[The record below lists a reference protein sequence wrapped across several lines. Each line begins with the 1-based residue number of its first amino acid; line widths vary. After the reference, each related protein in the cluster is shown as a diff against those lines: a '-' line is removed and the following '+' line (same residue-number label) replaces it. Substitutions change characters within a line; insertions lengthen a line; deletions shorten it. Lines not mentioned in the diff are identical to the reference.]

1 MIIFCKK
8 IIKKFFYFFGLE
20 ILRIKKQ
27 MPINSDFSVVEASE
41 EIKKIIR
48 SCSKYSMT
56 GELRMY
62 VLSQAVKYIKN
73 SNLKGDFVE
82 CGVWRG
88 GNIILFQKLNLLYD
102 LKRQIYA
109 FDTFSGMSKPTQF
122 DMSYNILAEEYL
134 KMGPDLCYSSYEE
147 FFKNVSKETT
157 FENIKVIK
165 GKVEDT
171 LLEEMNLPENISIL
185 RLDTDWYESTKIEL
199 EILYKRLVKGG
210 ILILDDYGHWTG
222 AKKAVD
228 EYFGED
234 VWLHYVD
241 YSCRYVIKK

>member
-1 MIIFCKK
+1 MLFIKK
-8 IIKKFFYFFGLE
+8 IIKKFFYFFSLE
-20 ILRIKKQ
+20 ILRLKKQ
-27 MPINSDFSVVEASE
+27 MAIESDFCVVEASE
-41 EIKKIIR
+41 KIKKIIQ

-88 GNIILFQKLNLLYD
+88 GNIILFQKLNLLYG

-109 FDTFSGMSKPTQF
+109 YDTFTGMSKPTQH

-134 KMGPDLCYSSYEE
+134 KAGPDLCYASYEE
-147 FFKNVSKETT
+147 FFKNVTKEVS

-171 LLEEMNLPENISIL
+171 LLEEKNLPENISIL

-210 ILILDDYGHWTG
+210 ILIIDDYGHWTG

-228 EYFGED
+228 EYFGD
-234 VWLHYVD
+234 SVWLHYVD
-241 YSCRYVIKK
+241 YACRYIIK

>member
-1 MIIFCKK
+1 MFFKT
-8 IIKKFFYFFGLE
+8 IIKNFFNFLGFE
-20 ILRIKKQ
+20 ISKKKQ
-27 MPINSDFSVVEASE
+27 ISIESDFLAVEASE
-41 EIKKIIR
+41 QIKNIIR

-56 GELRMY
+56 GELRMF
-62 VLSQAVKYIKN
+62 VLSQAVKYVKT
-73 SNLKGDFVE
+73 SNLKGDLVE
-82 CGVWRG
+82 CGVWKG

-102 LKRQIYA
+102 LNKKIYA
-109 FDTFSGMSKPTQF
+109 YDTFTGMSKPTKH

-134 KMGPDLCYSSYEE
+134 RTGPDICYSPYEE
-147 FFKNVSKETT
+147 FFSNVSKETD
-157 FENIKVIK
+157 FKNIEIIK

-171 LLEEMNLPENISIL
+171 LLNEKNLPESISIL

-210 ILILDDYGHWTG
+210 VLILDDYGHWTG

-228 EYFGED
+228 EYFVDDD

-241 YSCRYVIKK
+241 YACRYIIKR